1 MHERKS
7 VSRGPRKVQRS
18 ARAGDKRMSGVVGK
32 AAPRAKCG
40 RALKHMGNHQ
50 EIAVGRSGERRL
62 GQRVIESK
70 ASVMWY
76 YETVADHSLATPVA
90 SDSHAPDTLPSYF
103 SLHHFHTVLT
113 FHHSTLL
120 CLTTRCESLAVSG
133 ALYHGEVLMHKSNS
147 SIQSIV

>member
-18 ARAGDKRMSGVVGK
+18 ARAGDKRMSGVAGK

-90 SDSHAPDTLPSYF
+90 SDSHAPDTLRS
-103 SLHHFHTVLT
+103 HAQIK
-113 FHHSTLL
+113 
-120 CLTTRCESLAVSG
+120 CI
-133 ALYHGEVLMHKSNS
+133 NS
-147 SIQSIV
+147 INCISQIQSVKPDTETPTDQCHVRVYSHAAHAARSTSRPTLF

>member
-1 MHERKS
+1 
-7 VSRGPRKVQRS
+7 
-18 ARAGDKRMSGVVGK
+18 MSGVAGK

-103 SLHHFHTVLT
+103 SLHHFHTVLA
-113 FHHSTLL
+113 FHDSTLL
-120 CLTTRCESLAVSG
+120 CLTTRCESLAVGG
-133 ALYHGEVLMHKSNS
+133 ASE
-147 SIQSIV
+147 